1 LTLLRA
7 SLIAT
12 GIEGDE
18 IVRTTLIAA
27 ALLAAAPA
35 AAANYSNLY
44 VFGDSLVDAGNV
56 TAAFGPGFNPPS
68 QGYFPGRFTNG
79 PDYTDLLNRRIE
91 GSFMT
96 PSLLGGDNFAYGGAR
111 SGPGAGV
118 PRLSVQ
124 INTYLNVAKS
134 VADPNALYIINMG
147 GNDVFALR
155 SGNTGGL
162 SPAEYTENFLS
173 NIVSGV
179 QTLNEAGA
187 RNIVVAGLPFTAAT
201 PGIKDLQASLDA
213 RLDAIEPSLQGTLFR
228 YSYANTYD
236 KIFADPE
243 RYGLT
248 ATPILTGHCRQLRP
262 MTPTGRDC
270 TGIFSFD
277 GTHPT
282 AVVHEAFFR
291 DMARLTGVS
300 VPEPSTWAMM
310 IIGFGMVGAT
320 LRRRERAAPAA

>member
-124 INTYLNVAKS
+124 INNYLNVAKS

-162 SPAEYTENFLS
+162 SPEAYTQNFIGG
-173 NIVSGV
+173 IVSSV
-179 QTLNEAGA
+179 VTLNAAGA
-187 RNIVVAGLPFTAAT
+187 RNIMVAGLPFSAST
-201 PGIKDLQASLDA
+201 PGIGPLQAALDA
-213 RLDAIEPSLQGTLFR
+213 GLDAIEPSLDATLFR
-228 YSYANTYD
+228 YSYANTYA
-236 KIFADPE
+236 KLQADPE

-248 ATPILTGHCRQLRP
+248 ANPIYTSNCRALRP
-262 MTPTGRDC
+262 MTPNGRDC

-277 GTHPT
+277 GVHPT
-282 AVVHEAFFR
+282 AKVHELFFR
-291 DMARLTGVS
+291 DVLHSSAS
-300 VPEPSTWAMM
+300 AFPNP
-310 IIGFGMVGAT
+310 
-320 LRRRERAAPAA
+320 APGPP